1 MQGRCYEFRLQPSYE
16 IAGNSQWWPVRFMGL
31 GHIPVIHPT
40 RSPQRLS
47 VGNGTTKTP
56 VYKQFFGNVR
66 KLDIYDRIWVM
77 AFRLIERG
85 MKQKVMDIRVRL
97 IPEPSD

>member
-1 MQGRCYEFRLQPSYE
+1 MDPEV
-16 IAGNSQWWPVRFMGL
+16 AGSK
-31 GHIPVIHPT
+31 PVIHPT

-66 KLDIYDRIWVM
+66 KRDIYDRIGVM
-77 AFRLIERG
+77 AFRLMERG
-85 MKQKVMDIRVRL
+85 MKQKVLGIRGRL
-97 IPEPSD
+97 IPEISG